1 MHLKR
6 IVCIWFLLH
15 SLSFSEEL
23 KLATHKIEIRG
34 YKHLELS
41 AIQDALDVSTTSKIK
56 FWADE
61 NPEITDKL
69 IPTLEAT
76 LKSFYDSEGFYD
88 ATFNIEQ
95 NKTTVKVTIVENR
108 PVMLFDINISSDFNI
123 STSILTKKDT
133 IFRAK
138 DFIGSKTNIVKSLLN
153 EGHCSYDLDAKAY
166 VDLDKHRADVKYV
179 LKKGGICTFGDAN
192 IKGLKEI
199 DKKIVLTRV
208 RAKKGDKYSP
218 KKLKET
224 YSSIYGLNSFD
235 MVQISVERKI
245 YNVVPVD
252 ITLNEVYDAYHFEA
266 GVGYDTYIGPRV
278 HTSLVK
284 KNFMGDAQKTG
295 IKLSWSKK
303 EQLAIG
309 EYFKPALFIIFDN
322 YGIDFGTEFGYSNLE
337 YRGFQEEK
345 GFGKFYVEH
354 NEGNLA
360 LRIGLA
366 LENIDIS
373 LSDNLKDNEELKE
386 AINAGTF
393 LLFYPYVDI
402 VYDAR
407 DDKLNP
413 KYGYYLATSF
423 EYGVDYKPDAT
434 SYIKALAE
442 ARLIHTFDK
451 LTLSAVGKVGV
462 VDKLTHELPE
472 SKFFFSG
479 GSYSNRAYGYRSIGV
494 IDSPTSD
501 SISGAAS
508 MLNLS
513 LEANYP
519 IMGDL
524 YGALFT
530 DNTMQNEESYDF
542 SGEVISSVG
551 LGVRYVTPIG
561 PFKLD
566 VGFNVNKPSQYGI
579 SFQIG
584 QSF

>member
-6 IVCIWFLLH
+6 ILFIWFLIH
-15 SLSFSEEL
+15 SVSYSEEI
-23 KLATHKIEIRG
+23 KLPSHKIEISG
-34 YKHLELS
+34 YKHFTISTLY
-41 AIQDALDVSTTSKIK
+41 DALDVTTTSKLK

-88 ATFNIEQ
+88 AKFKIEQ
-95 NKTTVKVTIVENR
+95 NKTTVQVDIVENT
-108 PVMLFDINISSDFNI
+108 PVMVSDINISSDFDI
-123 STSILTKKDT
+123 SSSILTQKDT

-138 DFIGSKTNIVKSLLN
+138 DFIESKKNIMKALLD
-153 EGHCSYDLDAKAY
+153 EGYCSHDLDAKAY
-166 VDLDKHRADVKYV
+166 VDLDKHQADVKFM
-179 LKKGGICTFGDAN
+179 LKKGGICTFGEAY
-192 IKGLKEI
+192 IKGLKDI
-199 DKKIVLTRV
+199 DEKVVLTRV
-208 RAKKGDKYSP
+208 RAKKGDRYSP
-218 KKLKET
+218 KKLKAT
-224 YSSIYGLNSFD
+224 YNSIYGLNSFD
-235 MVQISVERKI
+235 LVQVSVERKI
-245 YNVVPVD
+245 YNVVPID
-252 ITLNEVYDAYHFEA
+252 ITLKEVHDAYHFEA

-309 EYFKPALFIIFDN
+309 EYYKPALFIVFDN

-337 YRGFQEEK
+337 YSGFQEEK
-345 GFGKFYVEH
+345 GFGKFYLEH

-360 LRIGLA
+360 LKVGLA

-373 LSDNLKDNEELKE
+373 LEDNLNEDEELQQ
-386 AINAGTF
+386 AINDGTF
-393 LLFYPYVDI
+393 LLFYPYIDI

-413 KYGYYLATSF
+413 KYGYYFATSL

-434 SYIKALAE
+434 SYIKTYAE

-462 VDKLTHELPE
+462 VDNLTQELPE

-494 IDSPTSD
+494 IGSPTSD

-513 LEANYP
+513 LEANHP
-519 IMGDL
+519 IVGDL
-524 YGALFT
+524 YGAVFT

-542 SGEVISSVG
+542 SGEVISSAG
-551 LGVRYVTPIG
+551 LGVRYMTPIG

>member
-6 IVCIWFLLH
+6 ILFIGFLIYNVGY
-15 SLSFSEEL
+15 SEEI
-23 KLATHKIEIRG
+23 KLPSHKIKING
-34 YKHLELS
+34 YKHFDLS
-41 AIQDALDVSTTSKIK
+41 TIQDALDVSRTSKLK

-69 IPTLEAT
+69 IPTLEET

-95 NKTTVKVTIVENR
+95 NKTNVQVDIVEHT
-108 PVMLFDINISSDFNI
+108 PVMVSDINISSDFDI
-123 STSILTKKDT
+123 SSSILTQKDT

-138 DFIGSKTNIVKSLLN
+138 DFIESKKNIIKSLLDA
-153 EGHCSYDLDAKAY
+153 GHCSYDLDAKAY
-166 VDLDKHRADVKYV
+166 VDLDKHLADVKYV
-179 LKKGGICTFGDAN
+179 LKKGGICTFGETY
-192 IKGLKEI
+192 IKGLKDI
-199 DKKIVLTRV
+199 DEKVVRTRV
-208 RAKKGDKYSP
+208 RAKKGERYNP

-224 YSSIYGLNSFD
+224 YNSIYGLNSFD
-235 MVQISVERKI
+235 MVQISVERKFF
-245 YNVVPVD
+245 NVVPID
-252 ITLNEVYDAYHFEA
+252 ITLKEVHDAYHFEA

-303 EQLAIG
+303 EQVAIG
-309 EYFKPALFIIFDN
+309 EYFKPALFIAFDT

-337 YRGFQEEK
+337 YSGFQEEK
-345 GFGKFYVEH
+345 GFGKFYLAYNV
-354 NEGNLA
+354 GNLA
-360 LRIGLA
+360 LKAGLA
-366 LENIDIS
+366 LENIDIT
-373 LSDNLKDNEELKE
+373 LADNLKENEVLQQ
-386 AINAGTF
+386 AINDGTF

-413 KYGYYLATSF
+413 RYGYYLASSL
-423 EYGVDYKPDAT
+423 EYGVDYKPNAT
-434 SYIKALAE
+434 SYIRAFAE
-442 ARLIHTFDK
+442 ARLIHTFNK

-462 VDKLTHELPE
+462 VDKLTQELPE

-479 GSYSNRAYGYRSIGV
+479 GAYSNRAYGYRSIGV

-501 SISGAAS
+501 SIFGAAS

-519 IMGDL
+519 IVGNL
-524 YGALFT
+524 YGAVFT
-530 DNTMQNEESYDF
+530 DNTMQNKESYDF
-542 SGEVISSVG
+542 SGEVISSAG
-551 LGVRYVTPIG
+551 LGVRYMTPIG